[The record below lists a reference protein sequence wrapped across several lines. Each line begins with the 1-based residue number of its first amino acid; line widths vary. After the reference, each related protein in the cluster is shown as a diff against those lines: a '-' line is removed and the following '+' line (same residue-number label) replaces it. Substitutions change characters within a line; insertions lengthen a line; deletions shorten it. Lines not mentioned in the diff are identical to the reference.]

1 MNKKY
6 IRKNKR
12 MNKGRKF
19 TKARNY
25 SFDNPRDQKK
35 IEKKTYQEYLRNKQK
50 NIENVDYKH
59 LENVFTNEV
68 HYRAMKELPLIEKR
82 ALYIAVFD
90 ASDLEKACAEMKMT
104 KKEVIKIKTKAINRF
119 KDNVEKQLAKHSK
132 KNGGGSNG
140 K

>member
-1 MNKKY
+1 
-6 IRKNKR
+6 
-12 MNKGRKF
+12 
-19 TKARNY
+19 
-25 SFDNPRDQKK
+25 
-35 IEKKTYQEYLRNKQK
+35 
-50 NIENVDYKH
+50 
-59 LENVFTNEV
+59 
-68 HYRAMKELPLIEKR
+68 MKELPLLEKR

-90 ASDLEKACAEMKMT
+90 ANDLEKACLEMKMT